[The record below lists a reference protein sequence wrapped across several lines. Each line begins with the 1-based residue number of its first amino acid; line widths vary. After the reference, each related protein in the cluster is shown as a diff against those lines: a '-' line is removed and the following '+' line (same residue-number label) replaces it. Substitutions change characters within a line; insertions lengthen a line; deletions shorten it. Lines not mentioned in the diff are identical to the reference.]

1 MSVSDGTARV
11 SERVSAALV
20 IAALICACGGE
31 APVVVASK
39 NFTEQDILGEI
50 VAQELE
56 ARGVAVERRFHLGGT
71 FVCHNALV
79 GGEADVYVE
88 YTGTAYT
95 AILERPPIADP
106 DSVLLAV
113 ESEYAERWDLA
124 WGPPLGFE
132 NTFALVVRAADAD
145 SLGLATIS
153 DLARVAGA
161 VTAGFGP
168 EFMARQDGYAG
179 LAEEYGFEFGEV
191 RQMELGLMYR
201 ALEEGEIDL
210 AVANSTDG
218 QIAGLDLVVLRD
230 DRRYFPPYQAAPV
243 IRRETL
249 ERVPAAWEAILSLEG
264 TLDDAAMREL
274 NYRVAVAGED
284 AAAVVRE
291 WRETRPPA
299 RDIAVVRTVISHWAV
314 NR

>member
-1 MSVSDGTARV
+1 MAGWANVSDPRRMVPVATSVLV
-11 SERVSAALV
+11 SV
-20 IAALICACGGE
+20 LIACGGE
-31 APVVVASK
+31 DPVVVASK

-56 ARGVAVERRFHLGGT
+56 ARGVPVERRFHLGGT

-79 GGEADVYVE
+79 NGQADVYIE

-95 AILERPPIADP
+95 AILERPPISDP
-106 DSVLLAV
+106 DSVMLAV

-132 NTFALVVRAADAD
+132 NTFALVVRGADAD
-145 SLGLATIS
+145 SLDLTTIS

-161 VTAGFGP
+161 MSAGFGP
-168 EFMARQDGYAG
+168 EFMAREDGYAG
-179 LAEEYGFEFGEV
+179 LRNAYGLEFGEV
-191 RQMELGLMYR
+191 RQLELGLMYR
-201 ALEEGEIDL
+201 ALEEEQIDV

-218 QIAGLDLVVLRD
+218 QIAGLGLVVLRD

-243 IRRETL
+243 VRREIL
-249 ERVPAAWEAILSLEG
+249 ERLPAAWEAIQGLEG
-264 TLDDAAMREL
+264 VLDEAAMREL
-274 NYRVAVAGED
+274 NRRVAVDGED
-284 AAAVVRE
+284 AAAVVEE

-299 RDIAVVRTVISHWAV
+299 RDIVINTASQ
-314 NR
+314 